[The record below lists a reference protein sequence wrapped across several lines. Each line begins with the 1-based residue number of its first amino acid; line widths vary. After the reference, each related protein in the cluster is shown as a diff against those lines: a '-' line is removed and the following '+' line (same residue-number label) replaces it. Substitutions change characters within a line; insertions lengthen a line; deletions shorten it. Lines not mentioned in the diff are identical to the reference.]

1 MTIKHIQGLAIC
13 LLLIIVILRILLK
26 GKRNVNRVILS
37 FIITFY
43 VLEILKNIFLY
54 QWYGHYN
61 LSNLPFYLCSA
72 PLYILWGLI
81 VFKEGTNKKILK
93 GIIYGVF
100 LGSSIVP
107 MLIPKFIIGS
117 KDFWDFSMDNL
128 IPMISYLFH
137 SLMLLIP
144 LYMILSKYYKPKYFD
159 LIYMNIYLVVWSSIV
174 YVVNHLLQTN
184 FMFLN
189 DPVKSPIAFLQQYD
203 GFLLFILSLGA
214 YIIVLTTIS
223 FFITSLYLF
232 VIRIKRDKENNL

>member
-26 GKRNVNRVILS
+26 GKRNVNRIILS

-54 QWYGHYN
+54 QWYGYYN

-107 MLIPKFIIGS
+107 MLIPKFIIGT
-117 KDFWDFSMDNL
+117 KDFWDFSIDNL

-159 LIYMNIYLVVWSSIV
+159 MIYMNIYLVVWSSLV
-174 YVVNHLLQTN
+174 YVVNIILKTN

-189 DPVKSPIAFLQQYD
+189 DPVKSPISFLQQFD
-203 GFLLFILSLGA
+203 GLVLFILSVGE
-214 YIIVLTTIS
+214 YIIVLSTIS
-223 FFITSLYLF
+223 FLITSSYLLIHKSRK
-232 VIRIKRDKENNL
+232 VDIK